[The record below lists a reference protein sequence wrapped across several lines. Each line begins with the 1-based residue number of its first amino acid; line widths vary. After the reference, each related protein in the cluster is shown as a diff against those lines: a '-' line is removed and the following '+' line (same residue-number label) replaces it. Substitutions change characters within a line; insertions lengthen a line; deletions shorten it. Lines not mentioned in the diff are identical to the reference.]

1 MTSATQNWLKQPFC
15 SIAVY
20 ITTISSSVS
29 SYCSMP
35 NSVFSDYEFESGSV
49 FFSLVIGSGVVMI
62 VILLITAIR
71 LMVCCHVYRESKPHT
86 RPKEKHSRQERS
98 GQCTESDQ
106 QSQNQGTTSCI
117 SPSMHIHILY
127 LPAWVHF
134 ESTL

>member
-71 LMVCCHVYRESKPHT
+71 LMVCCHVYRKCKPHAK
-86 RPKEKHSRQERS
+86 PKEKHSRQERS
-98 GQCTESDQ
+98 EQCTDQ
-106 QSQNQGTTSCI
+106 QPQNQGTASCI